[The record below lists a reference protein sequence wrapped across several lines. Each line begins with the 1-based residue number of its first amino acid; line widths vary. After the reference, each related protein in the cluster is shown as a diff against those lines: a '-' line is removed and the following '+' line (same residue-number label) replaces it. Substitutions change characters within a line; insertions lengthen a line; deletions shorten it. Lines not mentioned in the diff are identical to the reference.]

1 MASKQAGGK
10 NRKFGRHARNPS
22 SKLQRTRSDRNKA
35 RNIAAAPKGSHGHV
49 CPKHPAVDVVVHPAT
64 MTHAVNEAEF
74 NGIKCIWHNGQWVEK
89 QSRIPMKGEPR
100 IITKHGVSVNVVM
113 SA

>member
-1 MASKQAGGK
+1 MAGQGGK
-10 NRKFGRHARNPS
+10 NRKFGRHGRNPS

-35 RNIAAAPKGSHGHV
+35 RNIAAHGKGSHGHV
-49 CPKHPAVDVVVHPAT
+49 CPKHPAAEVVVTHPT
-64 MTHAVNEAEF
+64 MMQAVNETDF
-74 NGIKCIWHNGQWVEK
+74 NGIKCIWHKGQWVEK
-89 QSRIPMKGEPR
+89 QSRIPMQGKPR